1 VSEEG
6 SVSLADVIKV
16 LRAYAV
22 AVTLEGDEV
31 TVSRGKVPPLV
42 IPLPKIV
49 HRKTLHRLAS
59 KFDIP
64 IHLFWN
70 PEQIPKA

>member
-1 VSEEG
+1 MSEEG
-6 SVSLADVIKV
+6 TVSLDGVVAV

-22 AVTLEGDEV
+22 SVIVEGDEI
-31 TVSRGKVPPLV
+31 TVGRGEVPPLV

-64 IHLFWN
+64 VHLFWN